1 MGRTRKNKEMEISF
15 FFQAAHVL
23 KIKHPCYLTY
33 HTNTGRRGNQRDTAD
48 HFFSNDVHD
57 FLTDLGVES
66 SSKRGPKPRQHLQK
80 VNETLRDLNC
90 SMRRKCC
97 LNNET
102 PIMFRA
108 SYFSIVFPLPP
119 SLAAAAQPSA
129 GWMNNVWL
137 LPLPK
142 NSPDRRFHY
151 IQAAYTCSLK
161 SKQSS

>member
-1 MGRTRKNKEMEISF
+1 MEISF

-23 KIKHPCYLTY
+23 KIKQPCYLTY

-48 HFFSNDVHD
+48 HYFSNDVHD
-57 FLTDLGVES
+57 ILTDLGVES
-66 SSKRGPKPRQHLQK
+66 SSKRGPKPRQRLQK
-80 VNETLRDLNC
+80 VSETLRDLNC

-119 SLAAAAQPSA
+119 FLPPSLQLRSQARDEWTMSGCCRSRKTPPTDGSITFR
-129 GWMNNVWL
+129 L
-137 LPLPK
+137 LTFAL
-142 NSPDRRFHY
+142 
-151 IQAAYTCSLK
+151 
-161 SKQSS
+161 

>member
-1 MGRTRKNKEMEISF
+1 MGRTRKNKEMEI
-15 FFQAAHVL
+15 
-23 KIKHPCYLTY
+23 
-33 HTNTGRRGNQRDTAD
+33 N
-48 HFFSNDVHD
+48 FFSNDVHD

-66 SSKRGPKPRQHLQK
+66 SSKRGPKPRQRLQK

-129 GWMNNVWL
+129 G
-137 LPLPK
+137 
-142 NSPDRRFHY
+142 
-151 IQAAYTCSLK
+151 
-161 SKQSS
+161 